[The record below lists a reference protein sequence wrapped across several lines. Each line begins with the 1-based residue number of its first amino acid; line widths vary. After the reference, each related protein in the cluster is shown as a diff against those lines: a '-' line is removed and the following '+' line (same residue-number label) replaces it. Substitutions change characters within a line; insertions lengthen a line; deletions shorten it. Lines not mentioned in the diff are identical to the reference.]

1 MIWGLL
7 ESKGQVQRS
16 LDGTR
21 PTFTDKNLHDIL
33 GDMMSLTSH
42 SSIPEYLY

>member
-16 LDGTR
+16 LDGIR
-21 PTFTDKNLHDIL
+21 PPFTDKNLHKIL
-33 GDMMSLTSH
+33 GDIP
-42 SSIPEYLY
+42 SINPWIFIPA